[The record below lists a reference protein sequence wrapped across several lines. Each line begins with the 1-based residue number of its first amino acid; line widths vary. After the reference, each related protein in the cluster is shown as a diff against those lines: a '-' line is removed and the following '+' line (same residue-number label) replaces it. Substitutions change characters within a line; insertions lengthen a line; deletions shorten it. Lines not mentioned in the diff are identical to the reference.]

1 MSAIL
6 LDNRLLHYEVFGRG
20 QPIIFLHSWLGSWR
34 YWVSTMEHAAERYRA
49 YAVDFW
55 GFGESE
61 RERGGYSIDEYTK
74 LLYRFMDNMG
84 ISRANLV
91 GHGLGGMVALRA
103 AAEEPDRFLKLM
115 IVATPLQGTVVPQF
129 SKPGTLSRF
138 FGRGA
143 SSNNWTKVIKQMDFD
158 DPEMLSELQED
169 TENLTDEVMTNVQE
183 SMLAVDLRNDLAK
196 IDLPLLA
203 AYGERDVI
211 VPVDHAKIIGA
222 DNAHPHQL
230 ITLPRSS
237 HFPFLDQP
245 TIFQRLLSDFL
256 ASQGTPVEIKEIWR
270 RRVTQ
275 RDYL

>member
-115 IVATPLQGTVVPQF
+115 IVSTPLQGTVVPQF
-129 SKPGTLSRF
+129 SKPGTFSRF

-169 TENLTDEVMTNVQE
+169 TENLTDEVMSNVQE
-183 SMLAVDLRNDLAK
+183 SMLSVDLRSDLAK

-211 VPVDHAKIIGA
+211 VPVDHAKVIGA